1 MSMRLRYSVGAETAN
16 VIRVTAR
23 LSRAGRR
30 TRAALWMYLSD
41 DAEGDGLIATAPDGG
56 VAAGTKGAILAEPVA
71 DKVLLVQFDRNGEAE
86 LAITH
91 AAGAKT
97 LYVVGIM
104 PNGALQVSGAVTFA
118 A

>member
-1 MSMRLRYSVGAETAN
+1 MRLRFSVGAEAAN

-41 DAEGDGLIATAPDGG
+41 DAEGDGLIATAPSGG

-71 DKVLLVQFDRNGEAE
+71 DKVLLVQFNEHGEAE
-86 LAITH
+86 LDITE
-91 AAGAKT
+91 AGVKT
-97 LYVVGIM
+97 LYLVGVM
-104 PNGALQVSGAVTFA
+104 PNGALQASRAITFA
-118 A
+118 